1 MEQKKR
7 FCDFGEEDVITE
19 SNYQDALQPQNDE
32 FNMDEDDLD
41 AWFGE
46 DGIDHSRD
54 FDETIEYTGSVDGT
68 AFMQSDLEVIEEAQ
82 TVESPE
88 KSENI
93 IDTENISVGRE
104 ATKEETEKAEKSHTM
119 VIEAVEIISE
129 AIEDGVRTEL
139 NTSMQ
144 AKKVR
149 EYKNKA
155 VYFKGKFA
163 KAKTEDNPLKKLIF
177 MAIAAAAAGVFGG
190 VYANSYFIAKHGQ
203 VESMMSCA
211 FSWIMEFDTL
221 TVSIDPFNSGAFFA
235 GFALWGGIL
244 AVIFLLSS
252 LNSSNMKNSRVGHE
266 HGNAKLMDNSSFK
279 KYKNRFM
286 ER

>member
-19 SNYQDALQPQNDE
+19 SNYQDALQSQNDE

-54 FDETIEYTGSVDGT
+54 FDETIEYTGSIDGT

-82 TVESPE
+82 TVEAPE
-88 KSENI
+88 KPENI

-104 ATKEETEKAEKSHTM
+104 ATKEEAEKAEKSHTM
-119 VIEAVEIISE
+119 VIETVEIISE

-163 KAKTEDNPLKKLIF
+163 KAKTEDNPLKKLVF

-221 TVSIDPFNSGAFFA
+221 PVSIDPFNSGAFFA

>member
-1 MEQKKR
+1 
-7 FCDFGEEDVITE
+7 
-19 SNYQDALQPQNDE
+19 
-32 FNMDEDDLD
+32 
-41 AWFGE
+41 
-46 DGIDHSRD
+46 
-54 FDETIEYTGSVDGT
+54 
-68 AFMQSDLEVIEEAQ
+68 
-82 TVESPE
+82 
-88 KSENI
+88 
-93 IDTENISVGRE
+93 
-104 ATKEETEKAEKSHTM
+104 
-119 VIEAVEIISE
+119 
-129 AIEDGVRTEL
+129 
-139 NTSMQ
+139 
-144 AKKVR
+144 
-149 EYKNKA
+149 
-155 VYFKGKFA
+155 
-163 KAKTEDNPLKKLIF
+163 

-235 GFALWGGIL
+235 GFALWSGIL

-252 LNSSNMKNSRVGHE
+252 LNNSNMKNSRVGHE